1 MEPRFVVGD
10 RLMRISDERFR
21 DCICLNIYDR
31 IDSMQM
37 LGELIMINRAKS
49 LERRIR

>member
-1 MEPRFVVGD
+1 MVGD
-10 RLMRISDERFR
+10 RLIMSILDERFR

-37 LGELIMINRAKS
+37 LELIMIKRAKS

>member
-1 MEPRFVVGD
+1 MSILDG
-10 RLMRISDERFR
+10 RFR
-21 DCICLNIYDR
+21 NCICLNICDR

-37 LGELIMINRAKS
+37 LGELIMKKGAKN

>member
-1 MEPRFVVGD
+1 VVGD
-10 RLMRISDERFR
+10 ILMSILDERFR

-31 IDSMQM
+31 IESMQM
-37 LGELIMINRAKS
+37 LGELVMMKRAKS

>member
-1 MEPRFVVGD
+1 MS
-10 RLMRISDERFR
+10 ISDERFR

-37 LGELIMINRAKS
+37 LELIMIKRAKS

>member
-1 MEPRFVVGD
+1 MVGE

-21 DCICLNIYDR
+21 NCVCLNIYDR
-31 IDSMQM
+31 IDSMRM
-37 LGELIMINRAKS
+37 LGELTIMNRAKS

>member
-1 MEPRFVVGD
+1 MVGD
-10 RLMRISDERFR
+10 RLMSILDERFR
-21 DCICLNIYDR
+21 NCICLNIYDR

-37 LGELIMINRAKS
+37 LRELIMIKGAKS

>member
-1 MEPRFVVGD
+1 MVGD

-37 LGELIMINRAKS
+37 LGEFMMIKRTKS

>member
-1 MEPRFVVGD
+1 MVGD
-10 RLMRISDERFR
+10 TLMGILDERFR

-37 LGELIMINRAKS
+37 LELIAIKRAKS

>member
-1 MEPRFVVGD
+1 
-10 RLMRISDERFR
+10 MRISDERFR

-31 IDSMQM
+31 IESMQM
-37 LGELIMINRAKS
+37 LVGLIMTNRAKS

>member
-1 MEPRFVVGD
+1 MGI
-10 RLMRISDERFR
+10 LDERFR

-31 IDSMQM
+31 IESMQM
-37 LGELIMINRAKS
+37 LGELVMRKWAKS

>member
-1 MEPRFVVGD
+1 VVGE
-10 RLMRISDERFR
+10 RLMSISDERFR

-37 LGELIMINRAKS
+37 LELIMIKRAKS

>member
-1 MEPRFVVGD
+1 MVGD
-10 RLMRISDERFR
+10 RLMSILDERFR
-21 DCICLNIYDR
+21 ACNCLSIYDR

-37 LGELIMINRAKS
+37 LGELIMTRRAKS

>member
-1 MEPRFVVGD
+1 MGI
-10 RLMRISDERFR
+10 LDEHFR

-37 LGELIMINRAKS
+37 LRLIAIKRAKS

>member
-1 MEPRFVVGD
+1 VVGD
-10 RLMRISDERFR
+10 RLMGILDERFR

-37 LGELIMINRAKS
+37 LGEFMMIKRTKS

>member
-1 MEPRFVVGD
+1 MVGE
-10 RLMRISDERFR
+10 RLMSILDERFR

-37 LGELIMINRAKS
+37 LELIMIKRAKS

>member
-1 MEPRFVVGD
+1 MVGD
-10 RLMRISDERFR
+10 KLMGISDERFR

-31 IDSMQM
+31 TDSMRV
-37 LGELIMINRAKS
+37 LGELIMIKRAKS

>member
-1 MEPRFVVGD
+1 VVGD
-10 RLMRISDERFR
+10 RLVGILDERFR

-37 LGELIMINRAKS
+37 LGEFMMIKRTKS

>member
-1 MEPRFVVGD
+1 MSI
-10 RLMRISDERFR
+10 LDERFR

-31 IDSMQM
+31 IESMQM
-37 LGELIMINRAKS
+37 LGELITMKRAKS

>member
-1 MEPRFVVGD
+1 MSI
-10 RLMRISDERFR
+10 LDERFR

-37 LGELIMINRAKS
+37 LVEFIMIKRTKS

>member
-1 MEPRFVVGD
+1 MVGD

-21 DCICLNIYDR
+21 DCICPNIYDR

-37 LGELIMINRAKS
+37 LGELVMIKRAKS

>member
-1 MEPRFVVGD
+1 MSI
-10 RLMRISDERFR
+10 LDERFR
-21 DCICLNIYDR
+21 NCICLNIYDR

-37 LGELIMINRAKS
+37 LGELIMTKGAKS

>member
-1 MEPRFVVGD
+1 MGGE
-10 RLMRISDERFR
+10 RLMRIIDERFR

>member
-1 MEPRFVVGD
+1 MGI
-10 RLMRISDERFR
+10 LDEHFR
-21 DCICLNIYDR
+21 NCICLNMYNG

-37 LGELIMINRAKS
+37 LGELVMRKWAKS

>member
-1 MEPRFVVGD
+1 MSI
-10 RLMRISDERFR
+10 LDERFR

-37 LGELIMINRAKS
+37 LELIMIKRAKS